1 MRPVVAVVDDS
12 TLVRESL
19 VSLMPRLQDGGR
31 FATVEALLAQ
41 APVVDLVVLDLRLV
55 NAAQPAVRQGVA
67 GVRAAVAA
75 GYRVCVYTQDE
86 RPFVL
91 AACLA
96 TGASGV
102 VEKSA
107 SLTEAEDSFCAAAA
121 GDVVAPA
128 PLLGVLEVL
137 VRRHSIT
144 VLGPRQRQV
153 LAGRARGQ
161 TYAQMGRRLHLS
173 ESTLRGYWGELT
185 SHLSVLLQ
193 ESTPHDMEQALGL
206 GPGDLLEVW
215 PPDQSPAQP
224 TDWWSL

>member
-75 GYRVCVYTQDE
+75 GYRVCVYSQDE

-91 AACLA
+91 ATRPA
-96 TGASGV
+96 TRPDTR
-102 VEKSA
+102 
-107 SLTEAEDSFCAAAA
+107 L
-121 GDVVAPA
+121 VVA
-128 PLLGVLEVL
+128 V
-137 VRRHSIT
+137 S
-144 VLGPRQRQV
+144 
-153 LAGRARGQ
+153 LA
-161 TYAQMGRRLHLS
+161 
-173 ESTLRGYWGELT
+173 E
-185 SHLSVLLQ
+185 
-193 ESTPHDMEQALGL
+193 P
-206 GPGDLLEVW
+206 
-215 PPDQSPAQP
+215 
-224 TDWWSL
+224 